1 MSVSGSVRDDL
12 TISVVM
18 PVLNEAARIGER
30 LSELARFAFRE
41 VIIVD
46 GGSDDET
53 RDIARSFPGVLVV
66 EAARGRACQMNEGAR
81 HATGDA
87 LLFLHAD
94 VSLPAD
100 AAVHIRRTL
109 ALADNAAGAFH
120 TWTVVDG
127 VGPGPWWS
135 PLLHLADIRSRYSRL
150 PYGDQA
156 IFLRR
161 EVFRDVGGVP
171 EMPLME
177 DLEFSL
183 RIRRIGR
190 IRIVPARVMVSGRR
204 FIERPL
210 FYAMLMNVFPLLY
223 RCGVPPCR
231 FARIYKAV
239 R

>member
-1 MSVSGSVRDDL
+1 MSVPASMRDEL
-12 TISVVM
+12 RISVVM
-18 PVLNEAARIGER
+18 PVLDEAARIGAR
-30 LSELARFAFRE
+30 LSELARFGFHE
-41 VIIVD
+41 VIVVD
-46 GGSDDET
+46 GGSGDET
-53 RDIARSFPGVLVV
+53 RAIARSFPGVLVV

-81 HATGDA
+81 RATGDV

-100 AAVHIRRTL
+100 AAAHIRR
-109 ALADNAAGAFH
+109 ALASSDTAAGAFR

-127 VGPGPWWS
+127 GGPGPWWS
-135 PLLHLADIRSRYSRL
+135 PLLHLADLRSRYSRL

-171 EMPLME
+171 EMPIME
-177 DLEFSL
+177 DLEFS
-183 RIRRIGR
+183 RRVRRIGR
-190 IRIVPARVMVSGRR
+190 IRIVPAQVTVSGRR
-204 FIERPL
+204 FVERPL
-210 FYAMLMNVFPLLY
+210 YYAMLMNIFPLLH

-231 FARIYKAV
+231 LARIYKPV